1 MGHQRSL
8 PHAQAHRS
16 LAAGHSNGRGCRT
29 RGGGGK
35 GEHGGPGSELTG
47 ARKVAEQ
54 RRISDE
60 GGGWESSGAGHSG
73 LKNGARRGGRGAVG
87 EGDAGAPFY
96 SVRGGAGRSSVGGEQ
111 AAAVVHHNGGGGGH
125 FGRGSTEVVVGS
137 DDGGGALAITG
148 AEWAPRGGARAPA
161 RRRRRMR
168 PLIQGG
174 R

>member
-16 LAAGHSNGRGCRT
+16 LAAGRSNGQGCRT

-73 LKNGARRGGRGAVG
+73 LKNGARRGGEERWE
-87 EGDAGAPFY
+87 EGIPGCPFI
-96 SVRGGAGRSSVGGEQ
+96 V
-111 AAAVVHHNGGGGGH
+111 
-125 FGRGSTEVVVGS
+125 
-137 DDGGGALAITG
+137 
-148 AEWAPRGGARAPA
+148 
-161 RRRRRMR
+161 
-168 PLIQGG
+168 
-174 R
+174 